1 MNPKIIFWL
10 VFAALTTMVIFLNV
24 KYGML
29 LDESTRETKKP
40 YSYARA
46 QLTWWTV
53 IVLSGFATIILK
65 RQEIP
70 TLTNGILILLGISSA
85 TTMAARLSDNSDQ
98 DQTETKGLIQ
108 NMPGQNFLL
117 DILSD
122 SNGVSIHRLQAVLF
136 NIVIGFW
143 FIHETLTNMVDPAL
157 NMSNILPDIE
167 PNNLILMG
175 LSAGTYAAL
184 KTTENKGT
192 SGKNPDNKTGKTDEI
207 NGNEIPPVG

>member
-10 VFAALTTMVIFLNV
+10 VFAALTAMVIFLNV

-98 DQTETKGLIQ
+98 DQTEIK
-108 NMPGQNFLL
+108 
-117 DILSD
+117 
-122 SNGVSIHRLQAVLF
+122 VSFRICQARISCSTFFQTV
-136 NIVIGFW
+136 
-143 FIHETLTNMVDPAL
+143 
-157 NMSNILPDIE
+157 
-167 PNNLILMG
+167 MG
-175 LSAGTYAAL
+175 LAYTVCRRYFSTL
-184 KTTENKGT
+184 S
-192 SGKNPDNKTGKTDEI
+192 SGFGLSMKP
-207 NGNEIPPVG
+207 

>member
-136 NIVIGFW
+136 NIVIGF
-143 FIHETLTNMVDPAL
+143 
-157 NMSNILPDIE
+157 
-167 PNNLILMG
+167 
-175 LSAGTYAAL
+175 
-184 KTTENKGT
+184 
-192 SGKNPDNKTGKTDEI
+192 
-207 NGNEIPPVG
+207 